1 MITLLLKTDDAQKIP
16 LIKAFAEKLGVS
28 VLELQ
33 NEAPITQKLAGIF
46 TAKEKTDVS
55 DKQAATDYLLEKLG

>member
-1 MITLLLKTDDAQKIP
+1 MITLLLKTNDVQNIP

-28 VLELQ
+28 VVELQ
-33 NEAPITQKLAGIF
+33 HEAPITQKLAGIF
-46 TAKEKTDVS
+46 ATKEEISVS